1 MNTGNVYLN
10 TIYEIKMVQMQSK
23 TERFF
28 QLNW

>member
-28 QLNW
+28 QLIW